1 MAVVVSLLSD
11 EHHFRTSSAK
21 RELGRVW
28 NSELNRCDTTST
40 DSAELLWVRLT
51 HKTQGNK
58 ELLLSRWMF
67 SDLFSQKKILK
78 IWHNDFIGAVSDAC
92 RQDDVMLWFCA
103 LGSLV
108 SWAPPRVAL
117 PPVFL
122 HLSYISFISSSPCFT
137 QLSRSPLLSSTRS
150 LHLCF
155 STSLH
160 LHLVLS
166 SGLLSSVISSV
177 FCCHPVP
184 RSSSV
189 LCVPAF
195 LLPGFWFA
203 CFLLFAFWIFGLKL
217 SLLMLCLHFCPF
229 FDELVWLILRK
240 Y

>member
-1 MAVVVSLLSD
+1 M
-11 EHHFRTSSAK
+11 T
-21 RELGRVW
+21 
-28 NSELNRCDTTST
+28 
-40 DSAELLWVRLT
+40 
-51 HKTQGNK
+51 
-58 ELLLSRWMF
+58 RWF
-67 SDLFSQKKILK
+67 F
-78 IWHNDFIGAVSDAC
+78 GAVSDAC

-103 LGSLV
+103 LDSLV

-122 HLSYISFISSSPCFT
+122 HLSYISLISSSPCFT
-137 QLSRSPLLSSTRS
+137 QLSRSPLLSPTRS

-177 FCCHPVP
+177 FCCHPVL

-203 CFLLFAFWIFGLKL
+203 CFLLFAFWIFGLQL
-217 SLLMLCLHFCPF
+217 SFRDAWCYVCIFVLFLMN
-229 FDELVWLILRK
+229 
-240 Y
+240 

>member
-1 MAVVVSLLSD
+1 M
-11 EHHFRTSSAK
+11 T
-21 RELGRVW
+21 
-28 NSELNRCDTTST
+28 
-40 DSAELLWVRLT
+40 
-51 HKTQGNK
+51 
-58 ELLLSRWMF
+58 RWF
-67 SDLFSQKKILK
+67 F
-78 IWHNDFIGAVSDAC
+78 GAVSDAC
-92 RQDDVMLWFCA
+92 RQDDVRLWFCA

-122 HLSYISFISSSPCFT
+122 HLSYISLISSSPCFT

-166 SGLLSSVISSV
+166 LGLLSPGISSV

-203 CFLLFAFWIFGLKL
+203 CFLLFAFWIFGLQL
-217 SLLMLCLHFCPF
+217 SFRDAWCYVCIFVLFLMN
-229 FDELVWLILRK
+229 
-240 Y
+240 

>member
-1 MAVVVSLLSD
+1 M
-11 EHHFRTSSAK
+11 T
-21 RELGRVW
+21 
-28 NSELNRCDTTST
+28 
-40 DSAELLWVRLT
+40 
-51 HKTQGNK
+51 
-58 ELLLSRWMF
+58 RWF
-67 SDLFSQKKILK
+67 F
-78 IWHNDFIGAVSDAC
+78 GAVSDAC

-122 HLSYISFISSSPCFT
+122 HLSYISLISSSPCFT
-137 QLSRSPLLSSTRS
+137 QLSRSPLLSPTRS

-166 SGLLSSVISSV
+166 LGLLSPGISSV

-217 SLLMLCLHFCPF
+217 SSLMLCLHFCPF

>member
-78 IWHNDFIGAVSDAC
+78 IWHDDFLGLFLML
-92 RQDDVMLWFCA
+92 MLWFCA

-166 SGLLSSVISSV
+166 LGLLSPGISSV

-203 CFLLFAFWIFGLKL
+203 CFLLFAFCILF
-217 SLLMLCLHFCPF
+217 LMN
-229 FDELVWLILRK
+229 
-240 Y
+240 